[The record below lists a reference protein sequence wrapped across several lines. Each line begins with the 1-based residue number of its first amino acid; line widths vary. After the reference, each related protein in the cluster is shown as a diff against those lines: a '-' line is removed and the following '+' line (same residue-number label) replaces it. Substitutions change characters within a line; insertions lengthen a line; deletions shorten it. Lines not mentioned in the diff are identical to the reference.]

1 MNMTSKISKT
11 SKTTI
16 LTFSASLIAALL
28 IPIFSG
34 CSQSTTPSEDILQ
47 PASGGKGVFQQN
59 CIGCHALNGAMN
71 PMSMS
76 ALFSKS
82 SHSKDLQSFKAYLR
96 NPANN
101 QMPPF
106 DADILPD
113 EDVKLLYDFLKNPQ

>member
-1 MNMTSKISKT
+1 MNMTSKMT
-11 SKTTI
+11 SQLADST
-16 LTFSASLIAALL
+16 LLLAALL

-34 CSQSTTPSEDILQ
+34 CSQTNTPSEDILQ

-76 ALFSKS
+76 TLFPKS

-96 NPANN
+96 NPVNN
-101 QMPPF
+101 QMPAF

-113 EDVKLLYDFLKNPQ
+113 EDVKLLYEFLKNPR